1 MAAITQQTAKT
12 EFITGPDDVKYAYR
26 RLGQPTPPTC
36 PSSCCHNFVQ
46 RLAQT
51 HPIILLDCPGIGHS
65 TKKVASTFAA
75 MATEVINFLSLIK
88 VSQVDL
94 LGFSMA
100 AASLRW

>member
-1 MAAITQQTAKT
+1 
-12 EFITGPDDVKYAYR
+12 
-26 RLGQPTPPTC
+26 
-36 PSSCCHNFVQ
+36 
-46 RLAQT
+46 
-51 HPIILLDCPGIGHS
+51 
-65 TKKVASTFAA
+65 